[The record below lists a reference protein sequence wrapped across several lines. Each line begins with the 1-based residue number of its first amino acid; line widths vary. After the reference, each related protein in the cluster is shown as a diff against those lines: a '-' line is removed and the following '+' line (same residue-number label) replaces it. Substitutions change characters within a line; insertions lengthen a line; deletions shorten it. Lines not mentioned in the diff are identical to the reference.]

1 MADLTGVRGAAQR
14 LGSLLQEA
22 QGKYLHASLSLLMV
36 VTPWPASQLEKG
48 GMKFSRVPRSL
59 PP

>member
-1 MADLTGVRGAAQR
+1 MADLTGIRGAAQR

-22 QGKYLHASLSLLMV
+22 QGKYLYASLSPLMV
-36 VTPWPASQLEKG
+36 ITPWPASQLEEG
-48 GMKFSRVPRSL
+48 GMKFSRIPRSL